1 MGTFFASPPR
11 RRSLAYAGLCL
22 GLLAIRVP
30 AGHGTWVG
38 NAEIHTLLETIATL
52 LAFVIGAMALVRY
65 YTQKTGADLFLGSG
79 FLGAGL
85 LDGYHAIVTSAFCTD
100 CTPSSLS
107 ALIPWSGAISPL
119 FLSILMCA
127 SLFAWRGETRRPTED
142 QIRKRSVYLLVS
154 GWTLASVAIVLWVP
168 LLPAYQS
175 EWLIH
180 RPGEL
185 VAGLFFAIATV
196 GYLRKANWSTAGFTH
211 SLLLFLI
218 VETLSQIVYMPFST
232 RLFDALH
239 LVSHGLKI
247 LAYAAVL
254 SGLFQSMYS
263 VFHHESEA
271 AYSLTRAHESL
282 GLEVAER
289 QRAEAS
295 LQQSRNELEARVT
308 ARTGDLAEQGELAAL
323 VSDIAIL
330 LSEGG
335 AFQRTLQRSAKLIN
349 HFLDA
354 AFVRIWT
361 LNKDEN
367 VLELQASAGVYTHL
381 NGGQA
386 RVPVGQFKIGRI
398 AQQGQ
403 PHLTN
408 NVPEDSWVDDPEWAR
423 REGMI
428 AFAGYPLMVG
438 DEVVGVVAAFARHPF
453 SKAANQTFDSLAG
466 SISQFIGRK
475 RMEAALQD
483 SEERVR
489 LLLDSTA
496 EAIYGIDLKGNCT
509 FANRASQRMLGYEKA
524 EQLLGQNMHDLLH
537 HTRVDGSPYPV
548 AECHIFQAFRKGE
561 GTHVDDEVLW
571 RADGTSFP
579 AEYWSY
585 PVRRKGEVVGAVV
598 TFLDISERK
607 HAEDVLRTS
616 EERFR
621 IAAENAGD
629 MTIEWDLRSGHVDV
643 FGVLSAR
650 LGDRPVPRTFEAW
663 KSMLHPDDLEAVLA
677 GFGRHIETGE
687 RYVTQYRVLGE
698 RGSIYHYSLRGQA
711 IRNAG
716 GEPYKWIGLVSDI
729 TESKQAEEA
738 ISQLAAIA
746 QCSEDAIIGTSL
758 SGTNSHLE

>member
-1 MGTFFASPPR
+1 
-11 RRSLAYAGLCL
+11 
-22 GLLAIRVP
+22 
-30 AGHGTWVG
+30 
-38 NAEIHTLLETIATL
+38 
-52 LAFVIGAMALVRY
+52 
-65 YTQKTGADLFLGSG
+65 
-79 FLGAGL
+79 
-85 LDGYHAIVTSAFCTD
+85 
-100 CTPSSLS
+100 
-107 ALIPWSGAISPL
+107 
-119 FLSILMCA
+119 
-127 SLFAWRGETRRPTED
+127 
-142 QIRKRSVYLLVS
+142 
-154 GWTLASVAIVLWVP
+154 
-168 LLPAYQS
+168 
-175 EWLIH
+175 
-180 RPGEL
+180 
-185 VAGLFFAIATV
+185 
-196 GYLRKANWSTAGFTH
+196 
-211 SLLLFLI
+211 
-218 VETLSQIVYMPFST
+218 
-232 RLFDALH
+232 
-239 LVSHGLKI
+239 
-247 LAYAAVL
+247 
-254 SGLFQSMYS
+254 
-263 VFHHESEA
+263 
-271 AYSLTRAHESL
+271 
-282 GLEVAER
+282 
-289 QRAEAS
+289 

-335 AFQRTLQRSAKLIN
+335 AFQRTLQRSAELIN

-361 LNKDEN
+361 LNEDEN

-381 NGGQA
+381 NGGHA

-403 PHLTN
+403 PHVTN
-408 NVPEDSWVDDPEWAR
+408 NVPEDSWVGDPEWAR

-438 DEVVGVVAAFARHPF
+438 DEVVGVVAAFARHAF
-453 SKAANQTFDSLAG
+453 SKAANQTFGSLAG

-548 AECHIFQAFRKGE
+548 AECHIFRAFRKGE

-650 LGDRPVPRTFEAW
+650 LGDRPAPKTFDAW

-758 SGTNSHLE
+758 AGTNSHLE